1 MNLLV
6 VYRALNWKM
15 DCMRSVVCVL
25 YLSIKA
31 KELELK
37 ALLDSGEAVAACP
50 EVLGGCIDDRNK

>member
-25 YLSIKA
+25 YLTVRMYEKVGFKIVDENVEEFIMVC
-31 KELELK
+31 EL
-37 ALLDSGEAVAACP
+37 
-50 EVLGGCIDDRNK
+50 